1 VNINDKEDLDLDRH
15 MDRRVNFTKIPE
27 HIKTH
32 DSRPKQLPEMQER
45 KIVSIEFLVE
55 SDQTR
60 KQFNY

>member
-1 VNINDKEDLDLDRH
+1 
-15 MDRRVNFTKIPE
+15 MIPE

-32 DSRPKQLPEMQER
+32 ASRPKQLPEMQER

-60 KQFNY
+60 KQINN